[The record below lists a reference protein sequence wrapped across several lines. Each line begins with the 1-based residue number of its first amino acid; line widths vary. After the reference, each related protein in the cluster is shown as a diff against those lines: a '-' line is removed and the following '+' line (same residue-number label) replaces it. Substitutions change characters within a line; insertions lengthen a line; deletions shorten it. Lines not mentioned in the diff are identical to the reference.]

1 MMVFFVFL
9 VDIFIFFMAVIVEEA
24 GEVLEAHVVAAL
36 SSTCQQL
43 ILIGKY

>member
-1 MMVFFVFL
+1 MMEVFL
-9 VDIFIFFMAVIVEEA
+9 VYIDILIFITLVIVEEA